1 MEIIRD
7 TLAIVEIGNGYALN
21 GLSPEG
27 KAVFVAHLGDGVDG
41 LPEVTDADLPEAY
54 DFTVVERTCTLVD
67 CPQCS
72 GTGLLIPGAT
82 CGMWAGLV
90 PWPDD
95 ITSVICDLCDGDG
108 EVSPLVAAEYAE
120 AALVD

>member
-1 MEIIRD
+1 MIIVRD
-7 TLAIVEIGNGYALN
+7 TLEIVEIGNGYALN

-54 DFTVVERTCTLVD
+54 GFVLVDSAADLVD
-67 CPQCS
+67 CPLCG
-72 GTGLLIPGAT
+72 GTGLLFPDAT
-82 CGMWAGLV
+82 CGMWSGLI

-95 ITSVICDLCDGDG
+95 ITSEICDLCDGDG
-108 EVSPLVAAEYAE
+108 EVSPLVAAEYE
-120 AALVD
+120 QAALVD